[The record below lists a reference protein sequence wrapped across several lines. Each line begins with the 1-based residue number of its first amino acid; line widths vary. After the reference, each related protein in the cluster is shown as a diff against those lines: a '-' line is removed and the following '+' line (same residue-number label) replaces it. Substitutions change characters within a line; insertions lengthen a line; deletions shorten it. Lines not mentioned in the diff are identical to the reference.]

1 MTSAASFG
9 ACCRKRWDGP
19 VLNVH
24 SVQRILI
31 TSAFILMLAAT
42 GQAQAPGRA
51 AQRGAQPPEGAPAP
65 AAGVSPGE
73 IQQMFDAYVLVQA
86 QDVLQLKDDQ
96 YAQFVTRLRALQGV
110 RRRSEN
116 QRLMIIN
123 QLRRILQATDG
134 RVDETMI
141 QERLKSLDDLRTSSI
156 TEIKQAQDSLDEVL
170 DLRQRARFRIFEE
183 EMERRKVELVM
194 RTRQA
199 NRQANRPRNEFQE

>member
-1 MTSAASFG
+1 MTSVASFG
-9 ACCRKRWDGP
+9 ACSRKRWDGQ
-19 VLNVH
+19 VLK
-24 SVQRILI
+24 ILTALTI
-31 TSAFILMLAAT
+31 VVAMAAAAEA
-42 GQAQAPGRA
+42 QAQGRA
-51 AQRGAQPPEGAPAP
+51 AQRGAQSPEGTP

-96 YAQFVTRLRALQGV
+96 YAQFVTRLRALQTV
-110 RRRSEN
+110 RRRHEN
-116 QRLMIIN
+116 QRLMIVN
-123 QLRRILQATDG
+123 QLRRILQAADG

-141 QERLKSLDDLRTSSI
+141 QERLKSLDDLRASSL

-170 DLRQRARFRIFEE
+170 DLRQRARFRVFEE

>member
-1 MTSAASFG
+1 MSAENFG
-9 ACCRKRWDGP
+9 ACCRKRWDGQVP
-19 VLNVH
+19 
-24 SVQRILI
+24 RIVI
-31 TSAFILMLAAT
+31 AFAIALALGPALE
-42 GQAQAPGRA
+42 AQAPGRA
-51 AQRGAQPPEGAPAP
+51 GQRGLQPPESAAAP
-65 AAGVSPGE
+65 GVSPGE

-96 YAQFVTRLRALQGV
+96 YAQFVTRLRALQAV

-116 QRLMIIN
+116 QRLMIVN
-123 QLRRILQATDG
+123 QLRRLLQAGDG

-141 QERLKSLDDLRTSSI
+141 LERLKSLDDLRTSSLS
-156 TEIKQAQDSLDEVL
+156 EIKQAQDGLDEVL

-199 NRQANRPRNEFQE
+199 NRQNRPRSEFQE

>member
-1 MTSAASFG
+1 MTSAANFG
-9 ACCRKRWDGP
+9 ACFRKRWDGP
-19 VLNVH
+19 VHKVRNVH
-24 SVQRILI
+24 RILI
-31 TSAFILMLAAT
+31 ASALVLALVAT
-42 GQAQAPGRA
+42 GQAQAPGGRA
-51 AQRGAQPPEGAPAP
+51 AQRGAQPPEGAPP
-65 AAGVSPGE
+65 AGVSPGE

-96 YAQFVTRLRALQGV
+96 YAQFVTRLRALQAV

-116 QRLMIIN
+116 QRLMIVN
-123 QLRRILQATDG
+123 QLRRILQATD

-141 QERLKSLDDLRTSSI
+141 QERLKSLDDLRASSL
-156 TEIKQAQDSLDEVL
+156 TEIKQAQDSLDEAL

>member
-1 MTSAASFG
+1 VHKIVHKIPILFAL
-9 ACCRKRWDGP
+9 
-19 VLNVH
+19 VL
-24 SVQRILI
+24 
-31 TSAFILMLAAT
+31 ALATTA
-42 GQAQAPGRA
+42 QAQAPGRA
-51 AQRGAQPPEGAPAP
+51 GQRGAPPPEGAAVP
-65 AAGVSPGE
+65 GVSPGE

-116 QRLMIIN
+116 QRLMIVN
-123 QLRRILQATDG
+123 QLRRILQAGDG
-134 RVDETMI
+134 KVDDTMI
-141 QERLKSLDDLRTSSI
+141 QERLKSLDDLRTSSLA
-156 TEIKQAQDSLDEVL
+156 EIKQAQDSLDEVL

>member
-1 MTSAASFG
+1 
-9 ACCRKRWDGP
+9 
-19 VLNVH
+19 VYNVH
-24 SVQRILI
+24 NVRRILI
-31 TSAFILMLAAT
+31 TAAFVLALVAT

-65 AAGVSPGE
+65 GVSPGE

-96 YAQFVTRLRALQGV
+96 YAQFVTRLRALQAV

-116 QRLMIIN
+116 QRLMIVN
-123 QLRRILQATDG
+123 QLRRILQAGDG
-134 RVDETMI
+134 RVDEAMI
-141 QERLKSLDDLRTSSI
+141 QERLKSLDDLRASSL
-156 TEIKQAQDSLDEVL
+156 TEIKQAQDSLDEAL

>member
-1 MTSAASFG
+1 MTSAANFG
-9 ACCRKRWDGP
+9 ACSRKRWDGP
-19 VLNVH
+19 VHNVRNVH
-24 SVQRILI
+24 RILL
-31 TSAFILMLAAT
+31 TSAFVLALVAT
-42 GQAQAPGRA
+42 GQAQAPGGRA
-51 AQRGAQPPEGAPAP
+51 AQRGAQPPEGTP

-96 YAQFVTRLRALQGV
+96 YAQFVTRLRALQAV

-116 QRLMIIN
+116 QRLMIVN
-123 QLRRILQATDG
+123 QLRRILQAADG

-141 QERLKSLDDLRTSSI
+141 QERLKSLDDLRASSL
-156 TEIKQAQDSLDEVL
+156 TEIKQAQDSLDEAL

>member
-1 MTSAASFG
+1 MSGASFG
-9 ACCRKRWDGP
+9 ACFRKRWDGP
-19 VLNVH
+19 VRNVH
-24 SVQRILI
+24 RILTTI
-31 TSAFILMLAAT
+31 AIVLALAPAAEA
-42 GQAQAPGRA
+42 QAQGRA
-51 AQRGAQPPEGAPAP
+51 AQRGAQPPEGAAAP
-65 AAGVSPGE
+65 GVSPGE

-96 YAQFVTRLRALQGV
+96 YARFVTRLRALQAV

-116 QRLMIIN
+116 QRLMIVN

-141 QERLKSLDDLRTSSI
+141 QERLKSLDDLRASSL

>member
-1 MTSAASFG
+1 MTSGASSG
-9 ACCRKRWDGP
+9 ACSRKRWDGP
-19 VLNVH
+19 VHNV
-24 SVQRILI
+24 QKILI
-31 TSAFILMLAAT
+31 ASAFVLALVAT
-42 GQAQAPGRA
+42 GQAQAPGGRA
-51 AQRGAQPPEGAPAP
+51 AQRGAQPPPEGAPAP
-65 AAGVSPGE
+65 APGVSPGE

-96 YAQFVTRLRALQGV
+96 YAQFVTRLRALQAV

-116 QRLMIIN
+116 QRLMIVN
-123 QLRRILQATDG
+123 QLRRILQAADG
-134 RVDETMI
+134 RVDETVI
-141 QERLKSLDDLRTSSI
+141 QERLKSLDDLRTSSL

>member
-1 MTSAASFG
+1 MTSVASFG
-9 ACCRKRWDGP
+9 ACSRKRWDGQ
-19 VLNVH
+19 VLK
-24 SVQRILI
+24 ILTALTI
-31 TSAFILMLAAT
+31 VVAMAAAAE
-42 GQAQAPGRA
+42 AQPQGRA
-51 AQRGAQPPEGAPAP
+51 AQRGAQSPEGAP

-96 YAQFVTRLRALQGV
+96 YAQFVTRLRALQTV
-110 RRRSEN
+110 RRRHEN
-116 QRLMIIN
+116 QRLMIVN
-123 QLRRILQATDG
+123 QLRRILQAADG

-141 QERLKSLDDLRTSSI
+141 QERLKSLDDLRASSL

-170 DLRQRARFRIFEE
+170 DLRQRARFRVFEE

>member
-1 MTSAASFG
+1 MTNGASFD

-19 VLNVH
+19 VDNVH
-24 SVQRILI
+24 NVGNIHKVL
-31 TSAFILMLAAT
+31 SALTIVIALAGTAEAQSQ
-42 GQAQAPGRA
+42 GRAGRGAQAP
-51 AQRGAQPPEGAPAP
+51 EGAAAP
-65 AAGVSPGE
+65 GVSPGE

-96 YAQFVTRLRALQGV
+96 YAQFVTRLRALQAV
-110 RRRSEN
+110 RRRNEN
-116 QRLMIIN
+116 QRLQLVN
-123 QLRRILQATDG
+123 QLRRILQASDG

-141 QERLKSLDDLRTSSI
+141 QERLKSLDDLRTSSMG
-156 TEIKQAQDSLDEVL
+156 EIKQAQDRLDEVL
-170 DLRQRARFRIFEE
+170 DLRQRARFRVFEE

>member
-1 MTSAASFG
+1 M
-9 ACCRKRWDGP
+9 
-19 VLNVH
+19 LNVLDVVNVH
-24 SVQRILI
+24 RILI
-31 TSAFILMLAAT
+31 TSAFVFVLAAT
-42 GQAQAPGRA
+42 GQAQAPGGRA
-51 AQRGAQPPEGAPAP
+51 AQRGAQPPEGA

-96 YAQFVTRLRALQGV
+96 YAQFVTRLRALQAV

-116 QRLMIIN
+116 QRLMIVN

-134 RVDETMI
+134 RVDEAMI
-141 QERLKSLDDLRTSSI
+141 QERLKSLDDLRASSLP
-156 TEIKQAQDSLDEVL
+156 EIKQAQDSLDEVL